1 MSNITLDSYQEFTKG
16 KAVYNTDVYAEVV
29 ISGHDP
35 DVGEQ
40 ADIVEVD
47 LGFIYP
53 VLALA
58 EEAGEVAGKVAKYI
72 RKGSSNYAELR
83 GQVLPELGD
92 VAYQLSEAARQFGF
106 TLDDVLSYNMEK
118 LNGRAARGTIV
129 GEGDV
134 R

>member
-1 MSNITLDSYQEFTKG
+1 MADITTEEYQNFTQG
-16 KAVYNTDVYAEVV
+16 KAVYNTDVYAEVL
-29 ISGHDP
+29 DP
-35 DVGEQ
+35 EVPEV
-40 ADIVEVD
+40 VEVD

-72 RKGSSNYAELR
+72 RKGSNNYAELR